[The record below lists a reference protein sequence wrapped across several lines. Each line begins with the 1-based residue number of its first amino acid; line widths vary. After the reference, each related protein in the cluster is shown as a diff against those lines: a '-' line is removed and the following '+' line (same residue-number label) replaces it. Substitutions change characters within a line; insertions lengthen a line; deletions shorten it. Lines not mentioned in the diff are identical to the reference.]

1 MQKNK
6 LNTNSNILVSFKSH
20 SEISKKNVR
29 LVDILDLKNPD
40 NGSLGEWELSDI
52 KKVVK
57 AFGNEKF
64 ISATIG
70 DVLDLEKI
78 IKKIKVFDELKLDF
92 IKFGLFVENTVQMSK
107 FLADVKSCNFKTEFV
122 PVVFAD
128 KKIILETVFKNLESF
143 KAFKFNIL
151 LLDTFSKQGGDLF
164 KSCSLN
170 YLSNVLIRTKKLGL
184 SLGLAGKL
192 KKNQIPKLLKL
203 QPKII
208 GFRSAVCKK
217 NNRNDQLSY
226 LKLQNI
232 YHFFKSE
239 IS

>member
-52 KKVVK
+52 KEVVK

-70 DVLDLEKI
+70 DVLDFEKI

-92 IKFGLFVENTVQMSK
+92 IKFGFFVENTVQMSK
-107 FLADVKSCNFKTEFV
+107 FLADIKSCNFKTELV
-122 PVVFAD
+122 PVIFAD

-143 KAFKFNIL
+143 KAFKFNFL
-151 LLDTFSKQGGDLF
+151 LLDTFSKKSGDLF

-170 YLSNVLIRTKKLGL
+170 YL
-184 SLGLAGKL
+184 
-192 KKNQIPKLLKL
+192 
-203 QPKII
+203 
-208 GFRSAVCKK
+208 
-217 NNRNDQLSY
+217 
-226 LKLQNI
+226 
-232 YHFFKSE
+232 
-239 IS
+239 

>member
-20 SEISKKNVR
+20 SELSKKNVR

-57 AFGNEKF
+57 TFGNEKF

-70 DVLDLEKI
+70 DVLDFEKI

-92 IKFGLFVENTVQMSK
+92 IKFGFFVENTVQMSK
-107 FLADVKSCNFKTEFV
+107 FLADIKSCNFKTELV

-143 KAFKFNIL
+143 KAFKFNFL
-151 LLDTFSKQGGDLF
+151 LLDTFSKKSGDLF

-170 YLSNVLIRTKKLGL
+170 YLSNVLIQTKKLGL